1 MEAPSPVNPEKLI
14 SEARARIMWGESQD
28 EVRECLAEQGLDT
41 MGIDEVLRA
50 CIAERGALVRKR
62 AIIEIMAGL
71 GLIVMPTS
79 VLLVLWF
86 VIGIMISGVFAAGIA
101 ISLYGTFRLL
111 RGIGWMTSGANFHG
125 SIADLGEGWF

>member
-1 MEAPSPVNPEKLI
+1 MESPSPVSPEKLHN
-14 SEARARIMWGESQD
+14 EARARIMWGESRD
-28 EVRECLAEQGLDT
+28 EVREWLSEQGSDT
-41 MGIDEVLRA
+41 MGADEILRT

-71 GLIVMPTS
+71 GLIAVPTS

-86 VIGIMISGVFAAGIA
+86 VVGIMISGVFAAGIA

-111 RGIGWMTSGANFHG
+111 RGIGWMTSGANFPG